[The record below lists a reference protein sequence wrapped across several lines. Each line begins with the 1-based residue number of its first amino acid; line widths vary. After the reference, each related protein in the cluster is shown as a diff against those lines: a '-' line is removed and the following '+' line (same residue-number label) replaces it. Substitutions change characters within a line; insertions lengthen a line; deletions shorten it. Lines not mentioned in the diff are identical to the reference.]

1 MVIGRGGDT
10 LKSLMQR
17 TGAIIEVP
25 KHFNPQ
31 TGERVLTL
39 TGTQDVIDKAKKEI
53 SSLLSTVS
61 FFFNS
66 RRNTQNL
73 Q

>member
-25 KHFNPQ
+25 KVFNPSAD
-31 TGERVLTL
+31 ERVLTL
-39 TGTQDVIDKAKKEI
+39 TGSEEVITRAKD
-53 SSLLSTVS
+53 
-61 FFFNS
+61 
-66 RRNTQNL
+66 
-73 Q
+73 